1 MRTWTWREPYLFTA
15 SGRQMWQWSYMY
27 TIKTNLMSSKILKK
41 EKITYSFFQSKS
53 FHYNLNNS
61 IHLSTDNFIWSLVFS
76 PGSTRSN
83 EESCSS
89 KERSRKKEKD
99 GGTGISEARKN
110 TILPKEMWVLIQSC
124 TLSNFWNCEGFLM
137 CYWHCSQCV
146 VLYNASAIPFISL
159 FTK

>member
-1 MRTWTWREPYLFTA
+1 MERA
-15 SGRQMWQWSYMY
+15 SFHSQW
-27 TIKTNLMSSKILKK
+27 KTDVTVILYVHQSNKSNEFQDSKKK
-41 EKITYSFFQSKS
+41 KITYSFFQSKS
-53 FHYNLNNS
+53 FHYNVNNS
-61 IHLSTDNFIWSLVFS
+61 IHLSTYNFIWSLVFL

-89 KERSRKKEKD
+89 KERTRKKEKD
-99 GGTGISEARKN
+99 GRTGISEARKN
-110 TILPKEMWVLIQSC
+110 TILPKEMWVLIQLC

-159 FTK
+159 FTNSW